1 MSEQGRVVV
10 VGGGWAGMAAAL
22 ELTQHHIP
30 VTLYES
36 AQNFG
41 GRARTVSIDGLDF
54 DNGQHLLI
62 GAYRET
68 LRQLFVMGIAHEK
81 VLARLPLHLEILNKL
96 RLTSGPLP
104 APLHLLWGLLSA
116 RSMVAADRYRAI
128 RMSLRLAMQGYQLQR
143 DISVA
148 ELLEHHRQ
156 SAWLIENLWE
166 PLCLAT
172 LNTSIDIASAQV
184 FLKVLQDSFSH
195 RRHDAD
201 LLIPKV
207 PLGELFCGNAANFV
221 QNIPGN
227 QLHRNSKVSELLT
240 ESGKLTGLKV
250 NGEALT
256 ANEVILA
263 TPPHVTTRLLQNVE
277 ETHSLSEQLAQ
288 FDYQPIATVYLYYSG
303 ASLPFPMLGLSGT
316 VSQWVFDRTVCGQ
329 TGWFA
334 VVISAEGE
342 HSAWDKGKLAEQ
354 VQQELAEHLTG
365 WPQRAEAWHVIRE
378 KRATF
383 SCHVGIEAQR
393 PASSTPLEG
402 LWLAGDYTNTGYP
415 ATLEG
420 AVRSG
425 VQCARRIIARR
436 QQPNE

>member
-1 MSEQGRVVV
+1 MI

-36 AQNFG
+36 AQHFG
-41 GRARTVSIDGLDF
+41 GRARTVAINDLDF

-68 LRQLFVMGIAHEK
+68 LRLLSLMGIAEK
-81 VLARLPLHLEILNKL
+81 NVLTRLPLQLEVQHRL

-116 RSMVAADRYRAI
+116 RGMAASDRYRAI
-128 RMSLRLAMQGYQLQR
+128 RMSVKLALQGYRLNR

-148 ELLEHHRQ
+148 ELLAHHHQ

-172 LNTSIDIASAQV
+172 LNTPIDTASAQV

-207 PLGELFCGNAANFV
+207 PLGELFCGNGANFL
-221 QNIPGN
+221 QNISGN
-227 QLHRNSKVSELLT
+227 QLHRSSKVSELIA
-240 ESGKLTGLKV
+240 ENGKLAGLSV
-250 NGEALT
+250 NGETLP

-263 TPPHVTTRLLQNVE
+263 TPPHVTARLLQSVE
-277 ETHSLSEQLAQ
+277 ETRSLSAQLAQ
-288 FDYQPIATVYLYYSG
+288 FDYQPIATVYLNYPD

-316 VSQWVFDRTVCGQ
+316 VSQWVFDRSLCGQ
-329 TGWFA
+329 PGWLA

-342 HSAWDKGKLAEQ
+342 HSAWDKEKLARQ
-354 VQQELAEHLTG
+354 VQNELAQQLTD
-365 WPQRAEAWHVIRE
+365 WPQQAEAWHVIRE

-393 PASSTPLEG
+393 PGNSTPLEG
-402 LWLAGDYTNTGYP
+402 VWLAGDYTNTGYP

-425 VQCARRIIARR
+425 VQCARRIIAWRR
-436 QQPNE
+436 QPNQ

>member
-1 MSEQGRVVV
+1 MSEQERVVI

-22 ELTQHHIP
+22 ELTQHHIS

-36 AQNFG
+36 AQHFG
-41 GRARTVSIDGLDF
+41 GRARTVTIDNLDF

-62 GAYRET
+62 GAYQET
-68 LRQLFVMGIAHEK
+68 LRQLALMGIAEEK
-81 VLARLPLHLEILNKL
+81 VLARLPLRLEVQNRL

-104 APLHLLWGLLSA
+104 APLHLLWGLISA
-116 RSMVAADRYRAI
+116 RGMTVANRYRAI
-128 RMSLRLAMQGYQLQR
+128 RMSLQLALQGYQLKQ

-148 ELLEHHRQ
+148 ELLGYHRQ
-156 SAWLIENLWE
+156 STWLSENLWE

-172 LNTSIDIASAQV
+172 LNTPIDIASAQV

-195 RRHDAD
+195 CRHDAD

-207 PLGELFCGNAANFV
+207 PLGELFCGNGASFL
-221 QNIPGN
+221 QNTSGN
-227 QLHRNSKVSELLT
+227 QLHRSSKVSELLS
-240 ESGKLTGLKV
+240 ENDKLTGLKV
-250 NGEALT
+250 NGETLPAT
-256 ANEVILA
+256 EVILA
-263 TPPHVTTRLLQNVE
+263 TPPHITAGLLQSVE
-277 ETHSLSEQLAQ
+277 GMHGLSEQLAQ
-288 FDYQPIATVYLYYSG
+288 FDYQPIATVYLHYPD

-316 VSQWVFDRTVCGQ
+316 VSQWVFDRGVCNQ
-329 TGWFA
+329 SGWFA

-342 HSAWDKGKLAEQ
+342 HSAWDKERLVQQ
-354 VQQELAEHLTG
+354 VQQELVENLTD
-365 WPQRAEAWHVIRE
+365 WPPQAEAWHVIRE

-393 PASSTPLEG
+393 PSNTTPIKG